1 MGKKVKRI
9 LGIFITLCMIMGMC
23 VTTYAAETPPNLG
36 KVVDGSVLTNE
47 NSSEIEFY
55 DRTRGNI
62 LNRGVARISNNGN
75 GSVNAYGAVMPAVQ
89 CDTLRLVM
97 NIQRLDGNSWS
108 TVKSYS
114 DTAYNASLLVKSYNY
129 NVKGGYYYRVMAA
142 CIATKGGIMESQ
154 TPITNGIWID

>member
-1 MGKKVKRI
+1 MRKKVKRI
-9 LGIFITLCMIMGMC
+9 LGMFVTLCMIMGMS
-23 VTTYAAETPPNLG
+23 VTTYAAEIPPNLG
-36 KVVDGSVLTNE
+36 EIVDGSVLTDE
-47 NSSEIEFY
+47 RSSEIEFY

-97 NIQRLDGNSWS
+97 NIQRLEGNSWV

-114 DTAYNASLLVKSYNY
+114 DSASNASLLTKSYNY
-129 NVKGGYYYRVMAA
+129 SVKGGYYYRVMAA
-142 CIATKGGIMESQ
+142 CIATKGGTTESQ
-154 TPITNGIWID
+154 TPITNGIWIN